1 MMTKS
6 RQVSLAT
13 VLLLVAVVMV
23 VMMGSLSEAKT
34 MKKRDSSVLR
44 PLPPVVVRQ
53 EEEQQLEGDEDEEE
67 IESSK
72 ADGVMANVTIPMPY
86 SSFVGKNKNGTI
98 IYSGF
103 ASINSSLGGNVSTL
117 YNSTIPGFI
126 PTAVAVDPTTGAVFR
141 LGTNNTNLCDNEAP
155 NFVEIYNGTVSYVAL
170 DGDTDAAHA
179 NQYWD
184 VFYNPRVGL
193 LYASVYNTAP
203 NCSFGNLTSAIV
215 SIDPFTGVSK
225 VEVSFPVGLLITAPG
240 RTVFNFNTLF
250 AYAIFNDY
258 ASPGATGEP
267 VLYAID
273 LQGLK
278 AIPVTC
284 PTISLIYQIS
294 FNTLTN
300 AIVYLGNSTQGGFTI
315 GKMTVS
321 QDGNSAVMNETVPL
335 KWLPETCAGVGFHRG
350 AFDPK
355 SGYYAIVCGGSRPED
370 FPTQVVTFNIR
381 GGNHY
386 SAFIRYPV
394 IQGFF
399 SNLASNLVYMLP
411 Y

>member
-1 MMTKS
+1 M
-6 RQVSLAT
+6 
-13 VLLLVAVVMV
+13 AVPN
-23 VMMGSLSEAKT
+23 LI
-34 MKKRDSSVLR
+34 R
-44 PLPPVVVRQ
+44 PLPQTETKKEVAVQVA
-53 EEEQQLEGDEDEEE
+53 EDEDEVEGN
-67 IESSK
+67 
-72 ADGVMANVTIPMPY
+72 GVGKEDEKVGNGTAIPMPY
-86 SSFVGKNKNGTI
+86 ASFLGKNKNGTV
-98 IYSGF
+98 IYSGL
-103 ASINSSLGGNVSTL
+103 ASINSSIGGNVTTL

-126 PTAVAVDPTTGAVFR
+126 PSAVTVDPTSGAVFR

-155 NFVEIYNGTVSYVAL
+155 NYVEIYNGTVSYIAL
-170 DGDTDAAHA
+170 NGDSDAAHA
-179 NQYWD
+179 NQYMD

-215 SIDPFTGVSK
+215 TIDPYTGVSK
-225 VEVSFPVGLLITAPG
+225 VEVSFPVGLLITSPG

-258 ASPGATGEP
+258 TTPPYSGDP

-284 PTISLIYQIS
+284 PTVNLIYQIS
-294 FNTLTN
+294 FNTITN
-300 AIVYLGNSTQGGFTI
+300 AIVYLGNSTEGTGLTI

-321 QDGNSAVMNETVPL
+321 QDGNSAAMNETVPL
-335 KWLPETCAGVGFHRG
+335 KWLPETCSGIGFHRG

-355 SGYYAIVCGGSRPED
+355 SGYYAIVCGGTKPED

-399 SNLASNLVYMLP
+399 SNLASSLVYMLP